1 MFARNRSG
9 PRIDPRGDATNNTF
23 KICFAVSTCM
33 NVLLSIRKGI
43 FEPCKIFVSYAIKFQ
58 FFSKMEW
65 STASNAFEKLIKICK
80 APQSI
85 S

>member
-33 NVLLSIRKGI
+33 NVLLSIR
-43 FEPCKIFVSYAIKFQ
+43 
-58 FFSKMEW
+58 
-65 STASNAFEKLIKICK
+65 
-80 APQSI
+80 
-85 S
+85 